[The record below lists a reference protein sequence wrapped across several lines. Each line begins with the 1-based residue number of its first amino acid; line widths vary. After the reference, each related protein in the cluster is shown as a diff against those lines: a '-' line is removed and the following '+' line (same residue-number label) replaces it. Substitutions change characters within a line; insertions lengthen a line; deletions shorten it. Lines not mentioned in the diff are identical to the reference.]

1 MCSIIGSY
9 WTTTDTAH
17 LLNTLLLKFGCEN
30 FGWGGGGGGIALG
43 GDIPGLP
50 PPPPPPPYE
59 PLSGVYKLERIG
71 IVSFLATFGSTASDH
86 VRQEPITDYRTLAE

>member
-30 FGWGGGGGGIALG
+30 FGWRGGGEGGIALG

-50 PPPPPPPYE
+50 PPRMNPCPE
-59 PLSGVYKLERIG
+59 FISLRELG
-71 IVSFLATFGSTASDH
+71 
-86 VRQEPITDYRTLAE
+86 